1 MNILKADALI
11 LPIREV
17 MEERLMANEY
27 WSIKNWLEL
36 IDIGFQEDLEEAKVV
51 SLEKIEMKIYT
62 LKTLRGS

>member
-1 MNILKADALI
+1 LKADALI

>member
-1 MNILKADALI
+1 LNILKADALI

>member
-1 MNILKADALI
+1 LNILKADVLI

>member
-11 LPIREV
+11 LLIREV
-17 MEERLMANEY
+17 MEERLMVNEY

-51 SLEKIEMKIYT
+51 SLEKIKMKIRT

>member
-1 MNILKADALI
+1 LNILKADALI
-11 LPIREV
+11 LPIREA